1 MSDTSSCPLDVQ
13 SMVRCVFLLGGFE
26 TLSERWLD
34 LLYAEHAILFIHCHG
49 AAESSCDVRPTSSS
63 SGSVMSYSEI
73 SACSVYGFYVIIH
86 VVILNPIYGYP
97 MVDIRFHI

>member
-1 MSDTSSCPLDVQ
+1 M
-13 SMVRCVFLLGGFE
+13 LLLLVGFE
-26 TLSERWLD
+26 TLRERCLD
-34 LLYAEHAILFIHCHG
+34 LLHAEHALLFMHCHG

-97 MVDIRFHI
+97 RVDIRFHI